1 MWLKLTRSLNC
12 WRIRLRKHSST
23 QALEAKKH
31 LPSGSKDSG
40 AWPKLKRTWRWTAFI
55 LQCFPM
61 THFHLHPH
69 PLTSPFFSWKYPCQC
84 RQDVV
89 WSTLQ
94 LPLLAPSS
102 VIQPVPQSPAKTK
115 SKPHSK
121 SCCPYRYSQDH
132 LNYWEEFKKP
142 NNDEIATWLKNG
154 RQGHKWRHKIALK
167 HPWALRNLMSVQE
180 TTLVYAGSLLLK
192 VYLDRLDSFQR
203 VMPKGGNLLN
213 NVNRM
218 METRHTSSWRGTERN
233 ILGHGA
239 VAQPQTLLF
248 QTVHHSIEEINS
260 ASMSLKI
267 SPPWPSRKH
276 QISGTAEGLALTKHM
291 DPKTS
296 GSFHWHQWTKP
307 NLYSYSGLTCLS
319 WSSHCFRTTEQTWCH
334 LHSAELFTSKTSW
347 YCLSFTWTPEA
358 PTCVPVNQV
367 FCLFE
372 HVLVLCAF
380 LTHLML
386 PYFLDVVDVIY

>member
-239 VAQPQTLLF
+239 VAQPQPSGNSTLSDRPSFYWGNQQLIGVPEDITTMAIQEAPDIWHGRGPGSHQTHGPKNFWELSLAPVDQAQPLLLIRSDMPQLIQSLF
-248 QTVHHSIEEINS
+248 QDHRADLV
-260 ASMSLKI
+260 
-267 SPPWPSRKH
+267 PPP
-276 QISGTAEGLALTKHM
+276 
-291 DPKTS
+291 
-296 GSFHWHQWTKP
+296 
-307 NLYSYSGLTCLS
+307 LS
-319 WSSHCFRTTEQTWCH
+319 WAAHFKDQLILFVFH
-334 LHSAELFTSKTSW
+334 LDSRSAYMRPS
-347 YCLSFTWTPEA
+347 
-358 PTCVPVNQV
+358 
-367 FCLFE
+367 
-372 HVLVLCAF
+372 
-380 LTHLML
+380 
-386 PYFLDVVDVIY
+386 